1 MGRTVFEVDPGPS
14 DLALILAQYRN
25 ANYADLPI
33 LILLVLH
40 AVWFGLLVWNRHSL
54 IFTSLQFCVS
64 CYAIFVSD
72 AINGVLE
79 SHWQKLGFSQNYF
92 DHAYFFVVA
101 FWSLPLS
108 IVAGLVILSLF
119 SDLCRSLAVHRYFS
133 ALVNGETKEKLKAD

>member
-14 DLALILAQYRN
+14 DLALILAQYRD
-25 ANYADLPI
+25 ANYADLPV
-33 LILLVLH
+33 LVLLVMH

-101 FWSLPLS
+101 FW
-108 IVAGLVILSLF
+108 LSLF

-133 ALVNGETKEKLKAD
+133 TLVNSETKEKLKAD